1 MTTFSHTLNGFSL
14 KKIFSKSSKQA
25 RDFTD
30 ALVIDSRKPIE
41 IEQAAREDGGR
52 NLPSQDA
59 VTLSDTECAILNQS
73 QDLLN
78 AAFKQAVEKS
88 SATIDLLQEAEMDIS
103 AADPANLIEK
113 ASIQIKEI
121 HDSYRR
127 HLLDM
132 YKIYISR
139 KGALLIFRDENKLIH
154 DADYPES
161 FLYHIAMLVVLFFVE
176 SVLNSWFYSK
186 ASDMGLIGG
195 LGWSVAFSVANTG
208 MAFMFGWAA
217 RYKNHIKPIKWAQG
231 LAAIVLFVVF
241 GFILNQAIAH
251 ARDIMSTG
259 VLPTGPVLLDAIFH
273 HTWELSISGWM
284 LFVIGG
290 LIIAPAAFYKGYKSD
305 DPYPGYKDLTVA
317 SHKSLDDFENSITE
331 MNQEVIKII
340 DQTGPKCDE
349 LAKEV
354 SLNFKNLTLA
364 LVDVQNI
371 QNQYHE
377 AVTKIAASCRRNIDL
392 YRKTNLR
399 CRPGAPAPAY
409 FEDFSCC
416 EFAPREIPGLAIGL
430 GDIQEVGE
438 ARNQI
443 IKKIRDKKSEL
454 NGWHKS
460 LTEEFRS
467 ELERIKAAALNP
479 NAKVARDRE

>member
-1 MTTFSHTLNGFSL
+1 MTTFAHTINGFSL
-14 KKIFSKSSKQA
+14 KKVFSKSPKQA

-30 ALVIDSRKPIE
+30 VLVIDSRKPIE

-59 VTLSDTECAILNQS
+59 VTFSDTECAILNQS
-73 QDLLN
+73 QDFLN

-103 AADPANLIEK
+103 AADPANLVEK
-113 ASIQIKEI
+113 ASIQIKEN

-127 HLLDM
+127 RLLDL
-132 YKIYISR
+132 YKIYTSR
-139 KGALLIFRDENKLIH
+139 KGALLIFRDENKLFH

-161 FLYHIAMLVVLFFVE
+161 FLYHIAILIVLFFIE

-186 ASDMGLIGG
+186 ASDLGLIGG
-195 LGWSVAFSVANTG
+195 LGWSVVFSVANTG

-217 RYKNHIKPIKWAQG
+217 RYKNHLKPIKRAQG
-231 LAAIVLFVVF
+231 LAAIALFVVF

-251 ARDIMSTG
+251 ARDIMSNG
-259 VLPTGPVLLDAIFH
+259 IMPTGSVLLDAIFH

-290 LIIAPAAFYKGYKSD
+290 LIIAPVAYYKGYKSD
-305 DPYPGYKDLTVA
+305 DPYPGYKDLTLA
-317 SHKSLDDFENSITE
+317 SHKSLEDFENAITE
-331 MNQEVIKII
+331 MNHEVAKII

-377 AVTKIAASCRRNIDL
+377 AVTKIAASCRRNIEL
-392 YRKTNLR
+392 YRNTNLR

-416 EFAPREIPGLAIGL
+416 EFSPREIPGLAGYEN
-430 GDIQEVGE
+430 IQEVGE
-438 ARNQI
+438 TRNQI
-443 IKKIRDKKSEL
+443 ITKIRGKKSEL

-467 ELERIKAAALNP
+467 ELEQIKAVALNP

>member
-1 MTTFSHTLNGFSL
+1 MNAFAQTLNGFSL
-14 KKIFSKSSKQA
+14 KNVFSRTPKQA
-25 RDFTD
+25 RDLTD
-30 ALVIDSRKPIE
+30 ALVVDSRKPIE

-59 VTLSDTECAILNQS
+59 VSLSDTECAILNQS
-73 QDLLN
+73 QELLN

-88 SATIDLLQEAEMDIS
+88 STNIDLLQEAEMNIS
-103 AADPANLIEK
+103 AADPDELVEK
-113 ASIQIKEI
+113 ASAQIKEI

-127 HLLDM
+127 RLLDM
-132 YKIYISR
+132 YKIYVSR
-139 KGALLIFRDENKLIH
+139 KGALLMFRDENKLFH

-161 FLYHIAMLVVLFFVE
+161 FLYHIAILVVLFFIE

-186 ASDMGLIGG
+186 ASDLGLIGG

-208 MAFMFGWAA
+208 MAFVFGWAA
-217 RYKNHIKPIKWAQG
+217 RYKNHIKPLKRVQG
-231 LAAIVLFVVF
+231 LAAIVLFVAF

-251 ARDIMSTG
+251 ARDIMSSG
-259 VLPTGPVLLDAIFH
+259 AMPSGPVLLDAIFH
-273 HTWELSISGWM
+273 HTWELSISGWL

-290 LIIAPAAFYKGYKSD
+290 LFIAPLAYYKGYKSD
-305 DPYPGYKDLTVA
+305 DSYPGYKDLTLA
-317 SHKSLDDFENSITE
+317 SHKSLDDFENAITE
-331 MNQEVIKII
+331 MNREVAEII

-349 LAKEV
+349 LVKEV

-364 LVDVQNI
+364 LVEVQNI

-377 AVTKIAASCRRNIDL
+377 AVTKFAASCRRNIEL
-392 YRKTNLR
+392 YRQTNLR

-409 FEDFSCC
+409 FENFSCC
-416 EFAPREIPGLAIGL
+416 AFAPREIPGFDMGH

-443 IKKIRDKKSEL
+443 ITKIRGKKSEL

-467 ELERIKAAALNP
+467 ELEQIKAAALNP
-479 NAKVARDRE
+479 NAKVSKGWE

>member
-1 MTTFSHTLNGFSL
+1 MTTLAHTLNGFSL
-14 KKIFSKSSKQA
+14 KKVFSRNPKQA
-25 RDFTD
+25 HDFTE

-59 VTLSDTECAILNQS
+59 VTFSDTECAILNQS

-88 SATIDLLQEAEMDIS
+88 SDNIDLLQEAEMNIS
-103 AADPANLIEK
+103 AADPDDLVEK
-113 ASIQIKEI
+113 ASAQIKEI

-127 HLLDM
+127 RLLDL

-139 KGALLIFRDENKLIH
+139 KGTLLKFRDENKLFH

-161 FLYHIAMLVVLFFVE
+161 LLYHVAILVVLFFIE

-217 RYKNHIKPIKWAQG
+217 RYKNHIKPIKQAQG
-231 LAAIVLFVVF
+231 LAAIALFVAF
-241 GFILNQAIAH
+241 GFVLNQAIAH

-259 VLPTGPVLLDAIFH
+259 IMPTGPVLLDAIFH

-284 LFVIGG
+284 LFVIGA
-290 LIIAPAAFYKGYKSD
+290 LIIAPAAYYKGYKSD

-317 SHKSLDDFENSITE
+317 SHKSLDDFENAITE
-331 MNQEVIKII
+331 MNREIAEII

-364 LVDVQNI
+364 LVEVQNI

-377 AVTKIAASCRRNIDL
+377 AVTKFAASCRRNIEL
-392 YRKTNLR
+392 YRQTNLR

-416 EFAPREIPGLAIGL
+416 EFAPREIPGLTIGL
-430 GDIQEVGE
+430 GDMQEVGE
-438 ARNQI
+438 TRNQI
-443 IKKIRDKKSEL
+443 ITKIRGKKSEL

-467 ELERIKAAALNP
+467 ELEQIKAVALNP
-479 NAKVARDRE
+479 NAKVARGRE